1 MSTLVDR
8 LLPDALWQRTPAA
21 AATSAGAAPWR
32 GPTPGP
38 RPQLCRRAD
47 LHGPHLYPWSLLPA
61 KELVCGGAT
70 TCGGGRLRIRSERSS
85 ERFDALAMLACA
97 MIFFK
102 TLPPAART
110 TGPGSSRSS
119 AKRSSSMRDVAY
131 GLLAMFS

>member
-1 MSTLVDR
+1 
-8 LLPDALWQRTPAA
+8 
-21 AATSAGAAPWR
+21 
-32 GPTPGP
+32 
-38 RPQLCRRAD
+38 AD

-61 KELVCGGAT
+61 KELGCGGAT

-110 TGPGSSRSS
+110 TGSGSSRSC
-119 AKRSSSMRDVAY
+119 AKRSSSRRDVAY

>member
-1 MSTLVDR
+1 V
-8 LLPDALWQRTPAA
+8 AAHPAA

-61 KELVCGGAT
+61 KELGCGGAT

-97 MIFFK
+97 MIF
-102 TLPPAART
+102 LQDAPP
-110 TGPGSSRSS
+110 SRQNHWIRVQQILREEKQQQ
-119 AKRSSSMRDVAY
+119 A
-131 GLLAMFS
+131 